1 MAPRAQTQIHTLPIF
16 STFLSLVTLLCFFA
30 STVEARNETTNGTIK
45 YTLPPIP
52 TSTTYLTTIPTTTLT
67 ATLTATK
74 PNDGDQSLPTQS
86 SSSVAAGAPPT
97 SARGS
102 QAFFAFVVAG
112 MIGCLAF
119 AGV

>member
-1 MAPRAQTQIHTLPIF
+1 MAPPAQTQIHTLPIF
-16 STFLSLVTLLCFFA
+16 STFLTLVILLCFFA
-30 STVEARNETTNGTIK
+30 STVEARNETTNGTII

-52 TSTTYLTTIPTTTLT
+52 TSTAYLTTNPTTTLT

-86 SSSVAAGAPPT
+86 SSAAAGAPPT
-97 SARGS
+97 RARGN
-102 QAFFAFVVAG
+102 QAFFAFVVAS
-112 MIGCLAF
+112 MIGCLPF